1 MYVGMC
7 LCLYFTEKTDEI
19 IMKNKHH
26 MKIVC
31 KKVKKYESNIDGKY
45 DQVDIKY
52 LKD

>member
-31 KKVKKYESNIDGKY
+31 KKVKKYGSNRFLDFAEG
-45 DQVDIKY
+45 
-52 LKD
+52 